1 VIRKRRRPTPAVIDA
16 CCLIDLLVSGHLE
29 VILRST
35 GHTWH
40 LPDAVRAE
48 IQFIRQHDPVRPGSF
63 VSAQVDLSPHLNTG
77 LLTACQRADTHE
89 QDLFVQYAARFR
101 SDGEA
106 MCLAIAQSRGWSV
119 ATDDRKAIRVAQQVG
134 LAVVSC
140 PELIKAWADATRP
153 GAATI
158 VQVLSDIQTLAQFR
172 PNSTMLQSAWWF
184 KQLSSP

>member
-1 VIRKRRRPTPAVIDA
+1 VSRKRRTPTPAVIDA

-48 IQFIRQHDPVRPGSF
+48 IPFIRRHDPTRPGSF
-63 VSAQVDLSPHLNTG
+63 VSAQVDLSPHLDTG
-77 LLTACQRADTHE
+77 LLTACQPTDTHE
-89 QDLFVQYAARFR
+89 QRLFVQYAARFR
-101 SDGEA
+101 SDGES
-106 MCLAIAQSRGWSV
+106 MCLAIAESRGWSI

-140 PELIKAWADATRP
+140 PVLVKSWFDATRP
-153 GAATI
+153 DTATLD
-158 VQVLSDIQTLAQFR
+158 QVLTDIQTLARFR
-172 PNSTMLQSAWWF
+172 PNSTMPESAWWL
-184 KQLSSP
+184 KRLSSP